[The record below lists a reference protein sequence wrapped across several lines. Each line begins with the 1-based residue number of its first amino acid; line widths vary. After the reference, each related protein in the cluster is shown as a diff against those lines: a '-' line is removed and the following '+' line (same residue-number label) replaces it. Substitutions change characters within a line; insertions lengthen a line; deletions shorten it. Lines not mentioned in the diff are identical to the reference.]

1 MHRQR
6 IRIDERKVYN
16 HVLSRKCTEVIP
28 NKIFFFILIG
38 VLIYKF
44 MYSILT
50 PNSRSKLAE

>member
-28 NKIFFFILIG
+28 KMIQDIL
-38 VLIYKF
+38 F
-44 MYSILT
+44 YSYWDFNL
-50 PNSRSKLAE
+50 